1 MVGGLRYI
9 VNTRPDIAFAVGY
22 VSRFMEAP
30 TTEHLAAVK
39 HLLRYIAGTRSY
51 GCLYT
56 SAGDLCLAGF
66 SDSDHAG
73 DADERKSTTGVVFM
87 LGGSPVTWQS
97 QKQKVIALSSC
108 EAEYIAATTAAC
120 QGVWLDRLLS
130 ELVEKDGNE
139 PATIFVDN
147 KSAIQLSKNPVFHE
161 RTKHIDLRFHFIR
174 HSIEQGKVNVEYTRT
189 EDQLADIL
197 TKPLGRIKFQDLR
210 ARIGVI
216 DVK

>member
-1 MVGGLRYI
+1 
-9 VNTRPDIAFAVGY
+9 
-22 VSRFMEAP
+22 
-30 TTEHLAAVK
+30 
-39 HLLRYIAGTRSY
+39 
-51 GCLYT
+51 
-56 SAGDLCLAGF
+56 
-66 SDSDHAG
+66 
-73 DADERKSTTGVVFM
+73 
-87 LGGSPVTWQS
+87 
-97 QKQKVIALSSC
+97 
-108 EAEYIAATTAAC
+108 
-120 QGVWLDRLLS
+120 VWLDRLLS
-130 ELVEKDGNE
+130 ELVEKEGSE

-174 HSIEQGKVNVEYTRT
+174 HITEQGKVNVEYTRT